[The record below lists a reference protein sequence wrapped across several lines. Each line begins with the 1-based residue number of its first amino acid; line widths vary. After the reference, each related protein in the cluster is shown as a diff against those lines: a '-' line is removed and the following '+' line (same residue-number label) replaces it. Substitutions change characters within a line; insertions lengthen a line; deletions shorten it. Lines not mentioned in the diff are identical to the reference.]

1 MFISI
6 ENMGP
11 HDALR
16 LRVPEL
22 ADIEGGS
29 ESGKTHVS
37 HALALAICGVDADG
51 RTWDGRRRRDTDL
64 KAYVKVSV
72 PGGGLSVRRSFG
84 ARVGSAKVDGVG
96 TLSSQTKLDDALGM
110 TGRRDLVLSILAPGY
125 WRKLLATPKAR
136 GMRDMLATVLPSV
149 DTRAIVAETMEAH
162 GGLQDG
168 DPLHLGSRTSPGGV
182 LHLQREANAA
192 RDRAEGALLART
204 AALAQVEQS
213 APQQIDPGLVD
224 LARRRVELEADRLAY
239 VERAK
244 IVATNE
250 QRKIDHDRHLQ
261 AWERRRQQHA
271 DRQAAARRGWRQ
283 RRDALGEQPAAPGYK
298 PPAMAEHAQRVEQ
311 AGLEVTRLEGELQA
325 IADGMKAA
333 DELVD
338 RTLAE
343 PEEAAHHA
351 AAVLQAML
359 VAGTCPTCGHSVSEP
374 ELAQQRKAADVAAE
388 HYLEAQAVANQQAAE
403 AVGVLEERQASL
415 EAELRTARAML
426 TSAEQRRSVAQQS
439 VDRHAAAV
447 RARNEWIARHA
458 ALGDAP
464 ADVPFEEPRPVLQLL
479 DVGPE
484 VERPGVDHLPTLEEA
499 RATIAAGER
508 HAERVADWT
517 RAHARAKSD
526 ADTARSAVQA
536 SSLEADR
543 VAALV
548 QAVRE
553 APTVA
558 ARRQIEALHRAMALD
573 GVRVSISG
581 PEESGDLVTIE
592 RDGLPWWM
600 ASNGAQAVLDLVL
613 RDALRRLAAGI
624 DGLSWLADMPI
635 IVDNAQDW
643 SGDWPVGCWS
653 GPVWWLHTTAEHGD
667 GLTVFDATEE

>member
-1 MFISI
+1 MFVNI
-6 ENMGP
+6 ENIGP
-11 HDALR
+11 HDSLR

-22 ADIEGGS
+22 AEIEGGS

-51 RTWDGRRRRDTDL
+51 RTWDSRRRRDTDL
-64 KAYVKVSV
+64 KGYVEISV

-84 ARVGSAKVDGVG
+84 VRVGSARVDGVG
-96 TLSSQTKLDDALGM
+96 TLSSQTKLDEALGM

-125 WRKLLATPKAR
+125 WRRLLATPKAR
-136 GMRDMLATVLPSV
+136 GMRDMLATVLPPV
-149 DTRAIVAETMEAH
+149 DIRAIVAETMEAH

-192 RDRAEGALLART
+192 RDRCEGALVACA
-204 AALAQVEQS
+204 AALATVEQGE
-213 APQQIDPGLVD
+213 PQPADPGSIK
-224 LARRRVELEADRLAY
+224 LARRRVDLEADRLAY
-239 VERAK
+239 VQRAK

-250 QRKIDHDRHLQ
+250 QRLADHDRQLQ

-271 DRQAAARRGWRQ
+271 DRQAVARRGWQQ

-298 PPAMAEHAQRVEQ
+298 PPAMSDHRQRVTAARAQVDQLVAKLEELDAAEAAAEALVERSTADARAAARAERATLDAMLQ
-311 AGLEVTRLEGELQA
+311 AG
-325 IADGMKAA
+325 K
-333 DELVD
+333 
-338 RTLAE
+338 
-343 PEEAAHHA
+343 
-351 AAVLQAML
+351 
-359 VAGTCPTCGHSVSEP
+359 CPTCGHEVSEAELQAQR
-374 ELAQQRKAADVAAE
+374 ELADRADREHRDALATARQQ
-388 HYLEAQAVANQQAAE
+388 HAE
-403 AVGVLEERQASL
+403 AVAVIEASEKAT

-426 TSAEQRRSVAQQS
+426 TSAEQRQAIAQQS

-447 RARNEWIARHA
+447 RARDEWIARHA

-464 ADVPFEEPRPVLQLL
+464 ADVRFQEPRPVLQLL
-479 DVGPE
+479 EVGPN
-484 VERPGVDHLPTLEEA
+484 VRRPDVDHLPTLEEA
-499 RATIAAGER
+499 RATIAAAER
-508 HAERVADWT
+508 HAERVADWK
-517 RAHARAKSD
+517 RAHARAQSD

-573 GVRVSISG
+573 GVRVCISG
-581 PEESGDLVTIE
+581 PEESGDLVTVE

-600 ASNGAQAVLDLVL
+600 ASNGAQVVLELVL
-613 RDALRRLAAGI
+613 RDALRRLATGL
-624 DGLSWLADMPI
+624 DGLSWLAEMPI

-643 SGDWPVGCWS
+643 SGDWPVDCWS

-667 GLTVFDATEE
+667 GLTVFDASEE